1 MANVAVLDVMAD
13 VAQLV
18 RQAPNGTLIGAYIR
32 AARRFCRESRWYRAT
47 LPGQTVAGTPLYS
60 LGSDPYLEV
69 LGLKA
74 ASANRLTGDTKSWPL
89 TLGDTTAWDPNAQ
102 QGRPKQYAYVPEGQV
117 ALFPTPDAAYALTLT
132 LVLQPKAGATQLPE
146 ELLVKWDQTLQAGA
160 LSYLYSLDDVPWSNP
175 RKAETNEAIFKAGIS
190 NAKADEQREFNAG
203 TRFIQ
208 RRPFLVGRM

>member
-1 MANVAVLDVMAD
+1 VANVAVLDVMAD

-47 LPGQTVAGTPLYS
+47 LPGQTAAGTKLYS

-74 ASANRLTGDTKSWPL
+74 ASANRLTGDTKVWPL
-89 TLGDTTAWDPNAQ
+89 GVSDTTSWDPNAQ
-102 QGRPKQYAYVPEGQV
+102 PGKPKVYAYVPEAQF
-117 ALFPTPDAAYALTLT
+117 ALFPTPDNIYALTLT
-132 LVLQPKAGATQLPE
+132 LVLQPKAGANQVPE

-160 LSYLYSLDDVPWSNP
+160 LSYLYSLADMPWTSA
-175 RKAETNEAIFKAGIS
+175 AEAARNEAIFKAGIS
-190 NAKADEQREFNAG
+190 NAKADEQREYNAG
-203 TRFIQ
+203 TQFIK